1 MWIISSTYIFLN
13 QIEIIFFRFIWCP
26 TKVLVTYAFLHHT
39 FHQALFDMAKNED
52 VISQPVTMEKNINTI
67 CWSGVI
73 LEQLYL
79 ILLNLLSFPKLKS
92 TSISY
97 GESRRDRWARDSVT
111 ASVLTVLYTTLL
123 NYWEDNVSSG
133 HWFLYQPPLA
143 YFQYED
149 LLR

>member
-13 QIEIIFFRFIWCP
+13 QIEIIFFHFIWCP
-26 TKVLVTYAFLHHT
+26 TKVLVTYVFLHHT
-39 FHQALFDMAKNED
+39 FQQALFDIAKNED

-97 GESRRDRWARDSVT
+97 GKSRRDRWARNSVT

-133 HWFLYQPPLA
+133 QWFLYQPPLVC
-143 YFQYED
+143 FQYED

>member
-26 TKVLVTYAFLHHT
+26 TKVLVTYVFLHHT
-39 FHQALFDMAKNED
+39 FQQALFDIAKNED

-79 ILLNLLSFPKLKS
+79 ILLNLLSFPKA
-92 TSISY
+92 
-97 GESRRDRWARDSVT
+97 EV
-111 ASVLTVLYTTLL
+111 
-123 NYWEDNVSSG
+123 N
-133 HWFLYQPPLA
+133 F
-143 YFQYED
+143 YFIWRIEK
-149 LLR
+149 R